1 MEDECAV
8 TRTADD
14 SPLIR
19 RQILICLL
27 RLLLRPEPDLRSR
40 DVGRSSRLT
49 QNVNIARDR
58 PRIMAARQACPTKPF
73 SWSAFADSFGR
84 SRKPRPTR
92 SGSDRRIH
100 ARDNVA

>member
-27 RLLLRPEPDLRSR
+27 RLLLRPE
-40 DVGRSSRLT
+40 GWARLPINP
-49 QNVNIARDR
+49 NVNIARDCPNDR
-58 PRIMAARQACPTKPF
+58 GGFANALAGPRLGQGT
-73 SWSAFADSFGR
+73 GLH
-84 SRKPRPTR
+84 PRP
-92 SGSDRRIH
+92 
-100 ARDNVA
+100 